1 MRVEPECFGRLTSR
15 IAAIADDCC
24 GGRVVVATEGGY
36 HLKGIADSLRGVISA
51 LDDVQPEVEGPPADA
66 DAPRGEAAIA
76 AARKNL
82 SKYWPL

>member
-1 MRVEPECFGRLTSR
+1 
-15 IAAIADDCC
+15 
-24 GGRVVVATEGGY
+24 
-36 HLKGIADSLRGVISA
+36 VISA